1 MLGWCWTLQEFLF
14 QVFSMG
20 FPQFSLTQ
28 CPPLI
33 PSVPQEQG
41 EFLIPFPIPFQAY
54 CRWNSNGNSAPLDG
68 RIPALETLEG
78 IPRFPEGWEKRQQH
92 PGNLRNSRETQ
103 GKIFP
108 METQLHLPVE
118 FSALEIWKFP
128 DFPPL
133 RKLFQNS
140 LIPTCTI
147 P

>member
-92 PGNLRNSRETQ
+92 PGNLRNYRETQ
-103 GKIFP
+103 GKFSQWKLSSICLWNFQP
-108 METQLHLPVE
+108 WKYGNSQISHL
-118 FSALEIWKFP
+118 
-128 DFPPL
+128 
-133 RKLFQNS
+133 
-140 LIPTCTI
+140 
-147 P
+147 